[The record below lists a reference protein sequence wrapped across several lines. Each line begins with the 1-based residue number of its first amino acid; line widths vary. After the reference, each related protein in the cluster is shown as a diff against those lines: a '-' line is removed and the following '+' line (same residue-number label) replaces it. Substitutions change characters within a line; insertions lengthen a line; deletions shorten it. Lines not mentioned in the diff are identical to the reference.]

1 MCPLAG
7 LSCPLATSCCQRYTG
22 IPAVWQ
28 RCCCPPNRG
37 SGPANGE
44 MSGRGRKN
52 TVKHTKNDMT
62 DIVSPET
69 RSRMMSGIRSK
80 NTRPEIVV
88 RKWLH
93 AHGYRFRL
101 HRNDLPGKPDIVLP
115 RYHAVIFVHGCFWHR
130 HEGCKYTTTPATRTE
145 WWLNKFQNNIK
156 HDRVVLEELQNLG
169 WTALIIWEC
178 QIKNDSYV
186 DIIEEFL
193 EKI

>member
-1 MCPLAG
+1 
-7 LSCPLATSCCQRYTG
+7 
-22 IPAVWQ
+22 
-28 RCCCPPNRG
+28 
-37 SGPANGE
+37 
-44 MSGRGRKN
+44 
-52 TVKHTKNDMT
+52 MT

-101 HRNDLPGKPDIVLP
+101 HRKDLPGKPDIVLP

-145 WWLNKFQNNIK
+145 WWLNKFQHNIE
-156 HDRVVLEELQNLG
+156 HDRVVFEELQNLG
-169 WTALIIWEC
+169 WTVLIIWEC

-193 EKI
+193 EKYKICNVNQ